1 MSFIDDVIDFG
12 KSAVGWLTG
21 SSLGSNIAKTA
32 LLGFGLNQ
40 LTKSVN
46 KGNDSTN
53 TQAQAIDPGVR
64 LQVQPDANQKI
75 PVLYGSAYFG
85 GIITDAYLT
94 ADNKS
99 MYYVLTLSEK
109 TGIKTSDG
117 LASTSTFN
125 DIYINDQRLVLQ
137 NDGITAAYSV
147 DRDGNID
154 YNVKDLV
161 RVYCYD
167 GNSEAPTSV
176 EDYPP
181 NNGLDMAYNI
191 MPNWTSNHMMTNLVF
206 AIVRIDYSKEKNL
219 TSIPKITFH
228 VTNSMSL
235 PGDCLYDYM
244 TNTRYGAGIAAEDI
258 YVA

>member
-12 KSAVGWLTG
+12 KGAIDWLTG
-21 SSLGSNIAKTA
+21 SSLGSNLAKTA

-46 KGNDSTN
+46 KGNDATT
-53 TQAQAIDPGVR
+53 TQAQAADPGVR
-64 LQVQPDANQKI
+64 LQVKPDANQKI

-94 ADNKS
+94 ADNKT

-109 TGIKTSDG
+109 TGAKASDS
-117 LASTSTFN
+117 LDSIFTFN
-125 DIYINDQRLVLQ
+125 DVYVNDQRIVFQ
-137 NDGITAAYSV
+137 SDGVTAAYSV

-154 YNVKDLV
+154 YSVKDLV
-161 RVYCYD
+161 RVYCFD
-167 GNSEAPTSV
+167 GSSINGTSV
-176 EDYPP
+176 EDYPYQGAFQ
-181 NNGLDMAYNI
+181 NAYDI
-191 MPNWTSNHMMTNLVF
+191 MPNWTSDHMMNDLVF

-219 TSIPKITFH
+219 TSVPTLTFH
-228 VTNSMSL
+228 VTNSMTL

-244 TNTRYGAGIAAEDI
+244 TNTRYGAGIAPEEI